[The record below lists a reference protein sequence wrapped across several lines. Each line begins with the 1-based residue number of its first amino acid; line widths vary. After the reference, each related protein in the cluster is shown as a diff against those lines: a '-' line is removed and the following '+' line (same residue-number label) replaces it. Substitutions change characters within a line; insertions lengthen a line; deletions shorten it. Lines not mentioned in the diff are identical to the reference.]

1 MSSYNAILVSSSDML
16 NSPLREQPR
25 NARAGVIPL
34 KQESSLLDW
43 LQASGRLIARDTQ
56 EQDLLDENE
65 EEISEFL
72 GGDDGIAD
80 YDFDDDDDSSSIVP
94 DEE

>member
-1 MSSYNAILVSSSDML
+1 ML
-16 NSPLREQPR
+16 NSPLREVPR
-25 NARAGVIPL
+25 NQRATVIPL

-43 LQASGRLIARDTQ
+43 LQSSGRLIARDVH
-56 EQDLLDENE
+56 EPDFLDDE

-72 GGDDGIAD
+72 SAEDGIGE
-80 YDFDDDDDSSSIVP
+80 YDFDDDDDIAP

>member
-1 MSSYNAILVSSSDML
+1 ML
-16 NSPLREQPR
+16 NSPLREEPR
-25 NARAGVIPL
+25 NRRAPVIPL

-43 LQASGRLIARDTQ
+43 LQTNGRLIARDVH
-56 EQDLLDENE
+56 EPDYSDEE

-72 GGDDGIAD
+72 STDDGISDFD
-80 YDFDDDDDSSSIVP
+80 YDDDDNVVP